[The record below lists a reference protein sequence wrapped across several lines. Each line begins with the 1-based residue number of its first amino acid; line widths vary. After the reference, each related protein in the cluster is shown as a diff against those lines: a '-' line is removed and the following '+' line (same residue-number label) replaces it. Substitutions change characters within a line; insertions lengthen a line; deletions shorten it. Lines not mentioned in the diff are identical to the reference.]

1 MDTFAAV
8 ADPNRRKIVELLA
21 QHGQLTATQIAGQFS
36 VSAQAIS
43 QHLKIL
49 REAEVILMEKCAQQR
64 IYRINPASLQAIE
77 SWARQIAHVWNKRY
91 DAIAALLE
99 EEDQRNQSKGESTS

>member
-1 MDTFAAV
+1 MDRFAAV

-21 QHGQLTATQIAGQFS
+21 QHGQLTATQIAAQFP

-49 REAEVILMEKCAQQR
+49 REAEVILMEKRAQQR
-64 IYRINPASLQAIE
+64 IYRVNPASLHEIE
-77 SWARQIAHVWNKRY
+77 RWARQIVQLWNERY

-99 EEDQRNQSKGESTS
+99 EEDQQDQPTGEENP